1 MATRCEIAFKALDMN
16 NSGYI
21 TAKHIKKLTPKMNQE
36 ERDALVA
43 KVLLQLGAVYLRLQ
57 CLPTKFLL

>member
-21 TAKHIKKLTPKMNQE
+21 TAKHIKKLTPKLNQE

-43 KVLLQLGAVYLRLQ
+43 KVLILIGGTSCRQI
-57 CLPTKFLL
+57 FEI